1 MAHSAGSHPVVPTP
15 TEDPSQHGGA
25 RRQDFVNVVSVKFH
39 NVARAYQFDSA
50 DLSLVPGDYC
60 IVDTERG
67 DDLGEVVQA
76 TRPSPQH
83 CGLKGIK
90 RVLRRATETDREVFL
105 RKRTKENESF
115 ALCQMKIREKRL
127 NMKLV
132 RVSQSLDEHK
142 ATVFFTAEERVDFRD
157 LVREL
162 AQQMHSRVEMRQV
175 GLRDEAKVQ
184 GGCGPCGRQLCCST
198 WLREFQ
204 PISIKMARAQGLSMN
219 PSKLTGMCGRLKCCL
234 RYELDQFILKGGD
247 PADFAEEVDE
257 HPGAACPGGGCGS
270 APPPH

>member
-1 MAHSAGSHPVVPTP
+1 MSSGADSQPGIPISHDHSAP
-15 TEDPSQHGGA
+15 HGETA
-25 RRQDFVNVVSVKFH
+25 PRASVNVVSVKFH
-39 NVARAYQFDSA
+39 NVARAYQFDSGE
-50 DLSLVPGDYC
+50 LSLIPGEYC
-60 IVDTERG
+60 IVETERG

-76 TRPSPQH
+76 SRPSPQH

-90 RVLRRATETDREVFL
+90 RVLRRAIDSDREIFM
-105 RKRTKENESF
+105 RKRSKENESF
-115 ALCQMKIREKRL
+115 TLCQMKIKEKQL
-127 NMKLV
+127 SMKLV

-142 ATVFFTAEERVDFRD
+142 TIVFFTAEERVDFRD

-162 AQQMHSRVEMRQV
+162 AQQMHTRVEMRQI

-204 PISIKMARAQGLSMN
+204 PISIKMARTQGLSLN
-219 PSKLTGMCGRLKCCL
+219 PGKLTGMCGRLKCCL

-247 PADFAEEVDE
+247 PAEFADEVDE
-257 HPGAACPGGGCGS
+257 HPGVACPGGGCGS
-270 APPPH
+270 APVPH